1 MGSQNP
7 PRSNLALFFQF
18 SDLVK
23 VQIWLQLCQ
32 RMKKIYVQAKGIKA
46 KSNNFCNNSR
56 NKLHLQYVAFS
67 ILHLRAYWESS
78 CCEPCANKTTF
89 NINAHKQ
96 GFPTSLGYV
105 KCNIIKLRKV
115 SEQSELRLQNIDPIK
130 RGEFRILTQQKGVH
144 FEVWLV

>member
-46 KSNNFCNNSR
+46 ISNNFCNNSR

-67 ILHLRAYWESS
+67 ILHLRAYWELLRTLRTKQLLTSTHINRVSQQVWDMLNVTFWSS
-78 CCEPCANKTTF
+78 EKLASEASSVYKYCP
-89 NINAHKQ
+89 
-96 GFPTSLGYV
+96 
-105 KCNIIKLRKV
+105 IKKRWI
-115 SEQSELRLQNIDPIK
+115 SNFDPIN
-130 RGEFRILTQQKGVH
+130 RGEFQIFT
-144 FEVWLV
+144 W